1 LLLLELRLA
10 LLKKEVMVLFM
21 TIETFRGLMMQL
33 EDMLS
38 VLLPLVT

>member
-10 LLKKEVMVLFM
+10 LLKKEVLVLFM

-38 VLLPLVT
+38 VLLPLAT